1 MERKRDTDEQGE
13 AHTHRQWGQKRKR
26 TGEREG
32 ERSGEDHG
40 AEARDTGRKHRD
52 GPERERG
59 GRVQGTQDSKWSR
72 DNQDRQEG
80 QLQRAQLLRPPC
92 PLPPRQQIVGSPGGQ
107 EQDATDGQ
115 IGKKHEEPNGRRE
128 GVQEGKVAGLAALVG
143 EGV

>member
-1 MERKRDTDEQGE
+1 M
-13 AHTHRQWGQKRKR
+13 
-26 TGEREG
+26 
-32 ERSGEDHG
+32 
-40 AEARDTGRKHRD
+40 
-52 GPERERG
+52 
-59 GRVQGTQDSKWSR
+59 QGTQDSKWSR

-80 QLQRAQLLRPPC
+80 QPRRARLLRPPR
-92 PLPPRQQIVGSPGGQ
+92 PLLPRQQVVGSPGSQ